1 MSVNSM
7 SEHNP
12 FTKPK
17 PIDVA
22 NYEIKVLK
30 KTILD
35 LRSEIQFIS
44 SQVSKLTED
53 LLTRQRA
60 SEEKDK
66 ECVVVEESG
75 WWW

>member
-1 MSVNSM
+1 MSDR
-7 SEHNP
+7 
-12 FTKPK
+12 PK
-17 PIDVA
+17 PIDIA
-22 NYEIKVLK
+22 NYEIKMLK

-35 LRSEIQFIS
+35 LRSEIKFIS

-53 LLTRQRA
+53 LLKRIKA
-60 SEEKDK
+60 EEAKDK